1 MFLLKQLVEKAVAD
15 NNAFLN
21 SFREV
26 QKRVYS
32 GGNRL

>member
-15 NNAFLN
+15 NNAFLH

-32 GGNRL
+32 GGSRL